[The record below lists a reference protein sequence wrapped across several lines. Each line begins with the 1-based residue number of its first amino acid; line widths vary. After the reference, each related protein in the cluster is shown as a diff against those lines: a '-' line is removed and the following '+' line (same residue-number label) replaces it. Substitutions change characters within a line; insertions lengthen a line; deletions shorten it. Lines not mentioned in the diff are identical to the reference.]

1 MREILSLHI
10 GQAGTQIGNSCW
22 ELFCH
27 EHNISKD
34 GTSLDPENN
43 ASEPMGTFFTESAS
57 GKFVPRALYLDL
69 EPTCV
74 EEVKRGDFRDLY
86 HPEQMITGKEDA
98 ANNYARGHYTVGKEI
113 IDTAME
119 RIRKVVDSCNSIQ
132 GFAVYLATGGGTG
145 SGLGSL
151 LLERLSVDYAKNSKL
166 CFTVYPSPQIS
177 TAVVEPYNSVLT
189 THSMLEHAEVVN
201 VLDNEA
207 IYGICKRNLDVARP
221 TYSNLNRLICQVI
234 SSMTAS
240 VRFSGQLN
248 VDMNEFETN
257 LVPFPR
263 IHFMLS
269 SFAPII
275 SAEKALRERQSVQEI
290 TLAAFEPSNQMA
302 KCDPRHGKFM
312 SCCLLYRGDVVPQD
326 VNNAIQLVKVR
337 RGRERP
343 ARPRRREPSS
353 DTRTFL
359 PSLSFHSLLSFF
371 GILTEQ
377 EDGAVC
383 GLVPHR
389 VQVRNQL
396 AAHVHRSRR
405 GHRQGGE
412 VRVHDLQLYRH
423 RRGLPAP
430 GPQV

>member
-1 MREILSLHI
+1 MKILSLHI

-166 CFTVYPSPQIS
+166 CFTVCASPQMPPRS
-177 TAVVEPYNSVLT
+177 WSPT
-189 THSMLEHAEVVN
+189 TPCSPRTPSLEHAEVVN
-201 VLDNEA
+201 VDNEA

-221 TYSNLNRLICQVI
+221 TYSNLNRLICG
-234 SSMTAS
+234 SS
-240 VRFSGQLN
+240 
-248 VDMNEFETN
+248 
-257 LVPFPR
+257 PP
-263 IHFMLS
+263 
-269 SFAPII
+269 
-275 SAEKALRERQSVQEI
+275 
-290 TLAAFEPSNQMA
+290 
-302 KCDPRHGKFM
+302 
-312 SCCLLYRGDVVPQD
+312 
-326 VNNAIQLVKVR
+326 
-337 RGRERP
+337 
-343 ARPRRREPSS
+343 
-353 DTRTFL
+353 
-359 PSLSFHSLLSFF
+359 
-371 GILTEQ
+371 
-377 EDGAVC
+377 
-383 GLVPHR
+383 
-389 VQVRNQL
+389 
-396 AAHVHRSRR
+396 
-405 GHRQGGE
+405 
-412 VRVHDLQLYRH
+412 
-423 RRGLPAP
+423 
-430 GPQV
+430 

>member
-113 IDTAME
+113 VDLVLD

-353 DTRTFL
+353 DTHTFL

-412 VRVHDLQLYRH
+412 VRVHDLQLHRH